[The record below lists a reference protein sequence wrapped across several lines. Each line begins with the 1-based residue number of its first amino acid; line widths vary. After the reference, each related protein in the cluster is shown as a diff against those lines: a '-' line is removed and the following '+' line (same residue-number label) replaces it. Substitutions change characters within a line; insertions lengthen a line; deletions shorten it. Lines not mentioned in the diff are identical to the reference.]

1 MRPWLA
7 LLAALVLTA
16 CDSGAPRPALL
27 DSRPPPGLSPRFLAP
42 EGWAWGAIQTPGG
55 PELRYGVASPVGTA
69 RRAQVLILPDSD
81 EPAEVWF
88 ETVRGLTQAGYV
100 VWTLEWAG
108 FGGSG
113 RLLPPYDMTHPGPA
127 GSTPAAVDALIV
139 QIIRPNPDR
148 PLTLLAS
155 GDAAAVALATLVVDT
170 PVSSVI
176 LSAPDLSQ
184 GSPMRPWEQLAV
196 RAGLGRLPSPDWR
209 PWSRSASEAA
219 APPGADPWRGRVA
232 HGWRLANPDLRQSGE
247 SLAWRAW
254 QARPH
259 DAGASAIGNRPALVL
274 SEDAWAPGSAEA
286 CCAELDCRAVIQPQ
300 LGAAP
305 HLAPD
310 AVRGPWLG
318 EVTTF
323 LDAQVPPAAPVA
335 DPPGAIE

>member
-42 EGWAWGAIQTPGG
+42 EGWAWGAIQPPHG
-55 PELRYGVASPVGTA
+55 PELRYGVTAPAGAA

-88 ETVRGLTQAGYV
+88 ETAADLTRAGYV

-113 RLLPPYDMTHPGPA
+113 RLLPPHDMVHPGPPGTA
-127 GSTPAAVDALIV
+127 PQALEALITQV
-139 QIIRPNPDR
+139 IRPRPDR

-155 GDAAAVALATLVVDT
+155 GDAAATALATLARQT
-170 PVSSVI
+170 PTGSVI
-176 LSAPDLSQ
+176 LSAPDLSNGPALQ
-184 GSPMRPWEQLAV
+184 PWEGLAV
-196 RAGLGRLPSPDWR
+196 RVGLGRLPSPGWR
-209 PWSRSASEAA
+209 PWSRTASEAA
-219 APPGADPWRGRVA
+219 MAAGADPWRGRVA
-232 HGWRLANPDLRQSGE
+232 HGWRLANPDLRQSGD
-247 SLAWRAW
+247 SLAWRA
-254 QARPH
+254 QQTQLAADDLAAIRPRPTLVL
-259 DAGASAIGNRPALVL
+259 AGEAVGLASAA
-274 SEDAWAPGSAEA
+274 A
-286 CCAELDCRAVIQPQ
+286 CRETLGCRAAIQPQ
-300 LGAAP
+300 LGSSP

-310 AVRGPWLG
+310 LVRDAWFA

-323 LDAQVPPAAPVA
+323 LDAQVPPAAQFAGEP
-335 DPPGAIE
+335 DAIE